1 MALISWNTIGKCRG
15 VLCHFLFHLVL
26 TIWFISLGC
35 KYKIS
40 TNTMND
46 FSVKP
51 SWSSFTICLDFN
63 SCYSC
68 WWQCRIE
75 SFQIHLQ
82 VKKKKNC
89 LCGNIYNFL
98 VQHWFACYP
107 WRSLLAD
114 IIQSQD
120 IKELCSVLV
129 VLSGEAAKTLAGIY
143 INITKFYAFHLL
155 VLVWHAHTIWRSMY
169 AFHLIVCS
177 VLLAAFSG

>member
-82 VKKKKNC
+82 VKKK
-89 LCGNIYNFL
+89 
-98 VQHWFACYP
+98 
-107 WRSLLAD
+107 
-114 IIQSQD
+114 
-120 IKELCSVLV
+120 
-129 VLSGEAAKTLAGIY
+129 
-143 INITKFYAFHLL
+143 
-155 VLVWHAHTIWRSMY
+155 
-169 AFHLIVCS
+169 IVC
-177 VLLAAFSG
+177 VETFIIFLFSTDLHAILEDLFWQISSNRRTLKSFAQF